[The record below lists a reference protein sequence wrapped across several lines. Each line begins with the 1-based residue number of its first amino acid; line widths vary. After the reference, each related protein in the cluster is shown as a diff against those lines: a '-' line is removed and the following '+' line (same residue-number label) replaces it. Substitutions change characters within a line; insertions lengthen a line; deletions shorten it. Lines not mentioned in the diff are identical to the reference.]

1 MSWLVHSFFT
11 STFRSSW
18 RSVVLLWKPMAGW
31 TLIVYAFFT
40 AILAPI
46 FIAMVHWG
54 VFRGDHLPAGNNE
67 LVQFALSPSGFSY
80 LFLILLITLSGTTIR
95 YAGLFQII
103 TDELRGR
110 NISVTSTT
118 VRIAQRAHL
127 LIRLCAITIGA
138 AVILALP
145 LLAGIW
151 GIFQTYLT
159 EFDIN
164 YYISATPPEWYR
176 ALTFGGIWV
185 VLWGIGV
192 LIILGFSLPAL
203 PSYLD
208 GRRSLRES
216 LKEAWTLPFTKMLIF
231 LKSIGVAVFFWF
243 LIRLISDTILIFSF
257 ATLSTWVLDVSDSL
271 RVLAAFAGSYLILS
285 FIITASISFIGFSLL
300 SAIITK
306 FYYIY
311 IREHEAVVSP
321 GMLQLTKKTIR
332 ALRWIG
338 RPKYLAVI
346 LSLLVFSSTISSLLL
361 TRSSDADEYNPEI
374 ISHRAIAG
382 GAPENSLAALQESI
396 SLGADYAEIDV
407 QLTADG
413 IAVVLHDAD
422 LMRVA
427 GHPGRIHQMSFAE
440 LQQLQLHSDNDYPD
454 QLLVIP
460 TLSEYLESAKGEIGL
475 MIELK
480 YYGFR
485 EDLAEETIRLIR
497 EYEME
502 EQVLLMSLSVDAV
515 QQVENLSPDIPK
527 GYLSAVAAGD
537 LSRIPMDFLAVN
549 QQNVTTQMIRE
560 YSTRNQPVYA
570 WTVNSTGNM
579 VELLEKR
586 VSGLIT
592 DEPELAI
599 AVTDEFSELTNAE
612 RLLLRFGFLIL
623 DPFSE

>member
-1 MSWLVHSFFT
+1 MSWLVQSFFS

-18 RSVVLLWKPMAGW
+18 RSVILLWKPMAGW

-54 VFRGDHLPAGNNE
+54 VFRGDRLPAGNSE
-67 LVQFALSPSGFSY
+67 LIQFALSPAGFSY

-110 NISVTSTT
+110 NVSITSTT
-118 VRIAQRAHL
+118 VRITQRVHL
-127 LIRLCAITIGA
+127 LIRLCAITIGTA
-138 AVILALP
+138 IIMVLP
-145 LLAGIW
+145 LVAGIW
-151 GIFQTYLT
+151 GIYQTYLT

-164 YYISATPPEWYR
+164 YYLSVAPPEWYR
-176 ALTFGGIWV
+176 AMIFGGIWV
-185 VLWGIGV
+185 GLWGIGV
-192 LIILGFSLPAL
+192 LILLGFSLPAL

-216 LKEAWTLPFTKMLIF
+216 LKEAWTLPFTKMLVFI
-231 LKSIGVAVFFWF
+231 KSIGVAVFFWF

-257 ATLSTWVLDVSDSL
+257 AAFSTWVLDVSDSL
-271 RVLAAFAGSYLILS
+271 RILAAFAGSYLILS
-285 FIITASISFIGFSLL
+285 FIVTASISFVGFSLI

-306 FYYIY
+306 YYYIY
-311 IREHEAVVSP
+311 IREHKSVVSP
-321 GMLQLTKKTIR
+321 GMLQLTQKTIR
-332 ALRWIG
+332 SLRNLA
-338 RPKYLAVI
+338 RPKYIVVI
-346 LSLLVFSSTISSLLL
+346 FSLFLFGSIISSLMM
-361 TRSSDADEYNPEI
+361 TRSPDVHEYRPQI
-374 ISHRAIAG
+374 VSHRAIAG
-382 GAPENSLAALQESI
+382 GSPENSLAGLQESI
-396 SLGADYAEIDV
+396 RLGADYAEIDV

-413 IAVVLHDAD
+413 KAVVLHDAD

-427 GHPGRIHQMSFAE
+427 GHPGRLNQMTLSE
-440 LQQLQLHSDNDYPD
+440 LEQLQLYSENDYPQD
-454 QLLVIP
+454 LLVIP
-460 TLSEYLESAKGEIGL
+460 TLSEYLEMAKGEIGL

-480 YYGFR
+480 YYGLR
-485 EDLAEETIRLIR
+485 ENLAIETIRLIR
-497 EYEME
+497 EHEME
-502 EQVLLMSLSVDAV
+502 EQILLMSLSFDAV
-515 QQVENLSPDIPK
+515 QQVKSLSPDIPM

-537 LSRIPMDFLAVN
+537 LSRIPMDFLAIS
-549 QQNVTTQMIRE
+549 QQNITTQMIQD
-560 YSTRNQPVYA
+560 YNSRNQPVYA

-579 VELLEKR
+579 VDMLEKR

-592 DEPELAI
+592 DEPELAN
-599 AVTDEFSELTNAE
+599 AVVNEYSELTNAE

>member
-1 MSWLVHSFFT
+1 MSWLVQSFFS

-18 RSVVLLWKPMAGW
+18 RSVILLWKPMAGW

-40 AILAPI
+40 AVLAPI

-54 VFRGDHLPAGNNE
+54 VFRGDRLPAGNSE
-67 LVQFALSPSGFSY
+67 LIQFALSPAGFSY

-110 NISVTSTT
+110 NVSITSTT
-118 VRIAQRAHL
+118 VRITQRVHL

-138 AVILALP
+138 AIITLLP

-151 GIFQTYLT
+151 GIYQTYLT

-164 YYISATPPEWYR
+164 YYLSVAPPEWYR
-176 ALTFGGIWV
+176 AMIFGGIWV
-185 VLWGIGV
+185 GLWGIGV
-192 LIILGFSLPAL
+192 LILLGFSLPAL

-208 GRRSLRES
+208 GRRKLRES
-216 LKEAWTLPFTKMLIF
+216 LKEAWTLPFTKMLVFI
-231 LKSIGVAVFFWF
+231 KSIGVAVFFWF

-257 ATLSTWVLDVSDSL
+257 ATLSTWVFDVSDSL
-271 RVLAAFAGSYLILS
+271 RILAAFAGSYLILS
-285 FIITASISFIGFSLL
+285 FIITASISFVGFSLL

-321 GMLQLTKKTIR
+321 GMLHLTKKTIR

-346 LSLLVFSSTISSLLL
+346 LSLLVFSSTISSLIL
-361 TRSSDADEYNPEI
+361 TRSPDADEYRPKI
-374 ISHRAIAG
+374 VSHRAIAG

-396 SLGADYAEIDV
+396 RLGADYAEIDV
-407 QLTADG
+407 QLTADS

-427 GHPGRIHQMSFAE
+427 GHPGRINQLTLAE
-440 LQQLQLHSDNDYPD
+440 LKQLKLRSDNNFPD
-454 QLLVIP
+454 ELLRIP
-460 TLSEYLESAKGEIGL
+460 TLSEYLEVAEGEIGL

-485 EDLAEETIRLIR
+485 ENLAEETIRLIR
-497 EYEME
+497 EHEME

-515 QQVENLSPDIPK
+515 QQVKSLSQNIPM

-537 LSRIPMDFLAVN
+537 LSRIPMDFLAIN
-549 QQNVTTQMIRE
+549 QQNITTQMIQDYR
-560 YSTRNQPVYA
+560 SRNQPVYV

-579 VELLEKR
+579 VDMLEKR

-592 DEPELAI
+592 DKPELAN
-599 AVTDEFSELTNAE
+599 AVANEYSELTNAE

>member
-1 MSWLVHSFFT
+1 MSWLVQSFFS

-54 VFRGDHLPAGNNE
+54 VFRGDRLPAGNNE
-67 LVQFALSPSGFSY
+67 IIQFVLSPSGFSY
-80 LFLILLITLSGTTIR
+80 LFLILLITLSGTSIR

-110 NISVTSTT
+110 NVSITSTT
-118 VRIAQRAHL
+118 VQIIQRAPL
-127 LIRLCAITIGA
+127 LIKLCAITIGA
-138 AVILALP
+138 AIALALT

-151 GIFQTYLT
+151 GIYQTYLT

-164 YYISATPPEWYR
+164 YYLSATPPEWYR
-176 ALTFGGIWV
+176 ALTFGGIWTGI
-185 VLWGIGV
+185 WGIGV
-192 LIILGFSLPAL
+192 LILLGFSLPAL

-216 LKEAWTLPFTKMLIF
+216 LKEAWTLSFTKMLIF
-231 LKSIGVAVFFWF
+231 LKSIGVAVLFWF
-243 LIRLISDTILIFSF
+243 LIRLISDAILIFLF

-271 RVLAAFAGSYLILS
+271 RILAAFAGGYLILS
-285 FIITASISFIGFSLL
+285 FIITASISFVGFSLL

-311 IREHEAVVSP
+311 IRGHQAVVSP
-321 GMLQLTKKTIR
+321 GMLQLTQKTIR

-338 RPKYLAVI
+338 RPKNLAVI
-346 LSLLVFSSTISSLLL
+346 LSLLLFSSIISSLIL
-361 TRSSDADEYNPEI
+361 TRSPDAHEYRPEI
-374 ISHRAIAG
+374 VSHRAIAG
-382 GAPENSLAALQESI
+382 GATENSLAALQESI
-396 SLGADYAEIDV
+396 RLGVDYAEIDV

-413 IAVVLHDAD
+413 IPVVLHDAD

-427 GHPGRIHQMSFAE
+427 GHPGRLHQMTRTE
-440 LQQLQLHSDNDYPD
+440 LQQLRMHSDDDYPN

-460 TLSEYLESAKGEIGL
+460 TLSEYLEMARGEIGL

-485 EDLAEETIRLIR
+485 ENLAEETIRLIQ
-497 EYEME
+497 EHGME
-502 EQVLLMSLSVDAV
+502 DQVLLMSLSVDAL
-515 QQVENLSPDIPK
+515 QQVKSLSTDIPV

-537 LSRIPMDFLAVN
+537 LSRIPMDFLAIN
-549 QQNVTTQMIRE
+549 QQNITAQMIRD
-560 YSTRNQPVYA
+560 YSSRNQPVYA

-592 DEPELAI
+592 DEPGLAI
-599 AVTDEFSELTNAE
+599 AVTDEFSQLTNAE

>member
-1 MSWLVHSFFT
+1 
-11 STFRSSW
+11 
-18 RSVVLLWKPMAGW
+18 MAGW
-31 TLIVYAFFT
+31 TLVVYAFFT
-40 AILAPI
+40 AILAPV

-54 VFRGDHLPAGNNE
+54 VFRGDRLPAGNSE
-67 LVQFALSPSGFSY
+67 LIQFALSPSGFSY

-110 NISVTSTT
+110 NVSITSTT
-118 VRIAQRAHL
+118 VRITQRAHL

-138 AVILALP
+138 ATILALP
-145 LLAGIW
+145 LFAGIL
-151 GIFQTYLT
+151 GIYQTYLT

-164 YYISATPPEWYR
+164 YYLSATPPEWYR
-176 ALTFGGIWV
+176 AITFGGIWV
-185 VLWGIGV
+185 GLWGIGV

-208 GRRSLRES
+208 GRRSLREA
-216 LKEAWTLPFTKMLIF
+216 LKEAWTLPFTKMLVFI
-231 LKSIGVAVFFWF
+231 KSIGVAVFFWF
-243 LIRLISDTILIFSF
+243 VIRLISDTILIFSF
-257 ATLSTWVLDVSDSL
+257 ATLSTWIFDISDSL
-271 RVLAAFAGSYLILS
+271 RILAAFAGSYLILS
-285 FIITASISFIGFSLL
+285 FIITASISFVGFSLL

-311 IREHEAVVSP
+311 IREHKAVVSP

-346 LSLLVFSSTISSLLL
+346 LSFLIFSSTISSLIL
-361 TRSSDADEYNPEI
+361 TRSPESDEYRPEI
-374 ISHRAIAG
+374 ITHRALGG
-382 GAPENSLAALQESI
+382 GAPENSLAGLQESI
-396 SLGADYAEIDV
+396 QLGTDYAEIDV

-413 IAVVLHDAD
+413 RAVVLHDAD

-427 GHPGRIHQMSFAE
+427 GHPGRINEMTLNELHQLE
-440 LQQLQLHSDNDYPD
+440 LYSDNDYPD

-460 TLSEYLESAKGEIGL
+460 TLAEYLKMAKGEIGL

-485 EDLAEETIRLIR
+485 EELAEETIRLIQ
-497 EYEME
+497 ENKME
-502 EQVLLMSLSVDAV
+502 DQVMLMSLSVDAV
-515 QQVENLSPDIPK
+515 QQVKSLSPNIPM

-537 LSRIPMDFLAVN
+537 LSRIPMDFLAMN
-549 QQNVTTQMIRE
+549 QQNVTTQMIQN
-560 YSTRNQPVYA
+560 YASRNQPVYA
-570 WTVNSTGNM
+570 WTVNSTGSM
-579 VELLEKR
+579 VDMLEKR

-592 DEPELAI
+592 DKPELAK
-599 AVTDEFSELTNAE
+599 AVASEYSELTNAE
-612 RLLLRFGFLIL
+612 KLLLRFGFLIL